1 MNAQP
6 NILCNL
12 QKNINK
18 NNSEKNKHRLKIL
31 LLSLITFKTEEIN
44 MLSAAF
50 YERIIGAIGEEN
62 LSGLSASQEA
72 TLIRKYKALLN
83 KKGGDLDEI
92 TYDDLFEVWAQ
103 VK

>member
-12 QKNINK
+12 LKNINK
-18 NNSEKNKHRLKIL
+18 NNSEKNTGLKIL

-92 TYDDLFEVWAQ
+92 TYDDLFEVWVQ

>member
-12 QKNINK
+12 LKNINK
-18 NNSEKNKHRLKIL
+18 NNSEKNTGLKIL

-62 LSGLSASQEA
+62 LSGLSASQDA
-72 TLIRKYKALLN
+72 TLIKKYKALLN

>member
-1 MNAQP
+1 M
-6 NILCNL
+6 CNL
-12 QKNINK
+12 LKNINK
-18 NNSEKNKHRLKIL
+18 NNSEKNTGLKIS

-72 TLIRKYKALLN
+72 TLIRRYKALLN

>member
-1 MNAQP
+1 MHH
-6 NILCNL
+6 
-12 QKNINK
+12 QKFCVTYYKISIKITLKKINTGL
-18 NNSEKNKHRLKIL
+18 RIL
-31 LLSLITFKTEEIN
+31 LLSLITFKTEGIN

-62 LSGLSASQEA
+62 LSGLSASQDA
-72 TLIRKYKALLN
+72 TLIKKYKALLN

>member
-1 MNAQP
+1 
-6 NILCNL
+6 L
-12 QKNINK
+12 
-18 NNSEKNKHRLKIL
+18 RIL
-31 LLSLITFKTEEIN
+31 LFSLIAFETEGIN

-72 TLIRKYKALLN
+72 ILIKKYKALLN